1 MVEDVD
7 VDPLDRADEADL
19 LGVGDRR
26 DLEQRAVLAGE
37 ADRRLA
43 VAVEPLD
50 DVGVELAEQD
60 HPRHLDRL
68 RVGDPQAL
76 VEADLEPEPLHV
88 LGDLG
93 AAAVDD
99 DRVEADVL
107 EQDDVGGEGLAQ
119 RLLAHRG
126 AAVLDHH
133 GAAVE
138 LPDVGERLEQ
148 GVDVDSAARD
158 AAPARSS
165 LPFVVIAQVVY
176 SALIRTYS

>member
-1 MVEDVD
+1 MWLSTSTSTRSIV
-7 VDPLDRADEADL
+7 PTKPTCSA
-19 LGVGDRR
+19 
-26 DLEQRAVLAGE
+26 LATGATSNSE
-37 ADRRLA
+37 PSSPERPTAGWPC
-43 VAVEPLD
+43 AVEPLH

-107 EQDDVGGEGLAQ
+107 EQDDVGGEVLAQ
-119 RLLAHRG
+119 ALLAHRR
-126 AAVLDHH
+126 AAVLDHD

-148 GVDVDSAARD
+148 GVDVGAHG
-158 AAPARSS
+158 SS
-165 LPFVVIAQVVY
+165 LLR
-176 SALIRTYS
+176 SCTRR